1 MGNDDKGMSQ
11 KNKRYSDLKVKKR
24 DTEKYPALVKS
35 LNLKSRQD
43 EIEVDYI
50 NKLSVKEREW
60 LNKFNEEYVNASLD
74 RENFDNNIHNTL
86 ELKQSCDKRNNDRKE
101 CLYTREKAS
110 DNLKYLGDDNSKT
123 LTINNYEDK
132 LIDKIETKE

>member
-1 MGNDDKGMSQ
+1 MSK
-11 KNKRYSDLKVKKR
+11 KNKRYSELKVKKR
-24 DTEKYPALVKS
+24 DTVKYPALVKN

-50 NKLSVKEREW
+50 NKLSIEEKEW

-74 RENFDNNIHNTL
+74 RENFKNNIHNTL

-101 CLYTREKAS
+101 CVYTKAKAK
-110 DNLKYLGDDNSKT
+110 DNLKYISDDKSKNMVIDDYENR
-123 LTINNYEDK
+123 LIQEIEDRDEDK
-132 LIDKIETKE
+132 EE